1 MTGLARSLVSHV
13 VRARSTPPRPHF
25 FHPRLRPPHRR
36 YDFAYFNPDTRSR
49 VGSKAAIAAA
59 GSSETDVNRDTL
71 PIVRMFVP
79 HVRSVIVIP

>member
-1 MTGLARSLVSHV
+1 
-13 VRARSTPPRPHF
+13 
-25 FHPRLRPPHRR
+25 
-36 YDFAYFNPDTRSR
+36 